1 MKRET
6 SEKAEAEEKCYLTQ
20 VKFRLFIFFFLKMTE
35 KQKTD
40 QKYRNEL
47 FFTVL

>member
-20 VKFRLFIFFFLKMTE
+20 VKFRLFFFFFFE
-35 KQKTD
+35 NDRKTKD
-40 QKYRNEL
+40 GSE
-47 FFTVL
+47 VP